1 MKIARLGQWAR
12 GVSGKRRRWA
22 RSGGS
27 CRRAASPPPPP
38 RSAAHLTVVVRSVE
52 NLKDGDR
59 AFHSVEGSKIVTMIY
74 YDQLIQRA
82 AGISQLLNISLTKY
96 VTRKYSIVTKLH
108 KSATCIFTYEIIVSI
123 YVFNTLND
131 SMST

>member
-1 MKIARLGQWAR
+1 MSPEW
-12 GVSGKRRRWA
+12 GKLPR
-22 RSGGS
+22 
-27 CRRAASPPPPP
+27 CRRAASPPPLP
-38 RSAAHLTVVVRSVE
+38 RSAAVFLALMPRAARLTDVVRSAE

-82 AGISQLLNISLTKY
+82 ARISQLLNISLTKY
-96 VTRKYSIVTKLH
+96 VIRKYSIVTKVH

>member
-1 MKIARLGQWAR
+1 MSPEW
-12 GVSGKRRRWA
+12 GKLPR
-22 RSGGS
+22 
-27 CRRAASPPPPP
+27 CRRAASPPPLP
-38 RSAAHLTVVVRSVE
+38 RSAAVFLALMPRAARLTVVVRSAE

-82 AGISQLLNISLTKY
+82 ARISQLLNISLTKY
-96 VTRKYSIVTKLH
+96 VTRKYSIVTKVH

>member
-1 MKIARLGQWAR
+1 MSTEW
-12 GVSGKRRRWA
+12 GKLPR
-22 RSGGS
+22 
-27 CRRAASPPPPP
+27 CRRAASPPPP
-38 RSAAHLTVVVRSVE
+38 RSAAAFLALMPRAARLTVVVRSAE

-82 AGISQLLNISLTKY
+82 ARISQLLNISLTKY
-96 VTRKYSIVTKLH
+96 VTRKYSIVTKVH